1 MSELKT
7 AEYDGK
13 VCQVGAI
20 YEFSDDCSNW
30 TVDVLTGFTLG
41 ATYPIS
47 SIRASW
53 VHIRECQLPI
63 GTITDAPLKL
73 EDGEWYVCATS
84 GDNVIQCL
92 YRYGEI
98 WFYNSDRTSAAPD
111 KEIKPLYK
119 MVRA

>member
-7 AEYDGK
+7 VEHEGK
-13 VCQVGAI
+13 AYQIGAV

-73 EDGEWYVCATS
+73 EDGEWYVCHRI
-84 GDNVIQCL
+84 GEDGEECL
-92 YRYGEI
+92 HRDDGK
-98 WFYNSDRTSAAPD
+98 WFFNLSKSNKVTERD
-111 KEIKPLYK
+111 IVPLYK